1 MKKIDHDGLLLCKI
15 QGDIFENSLKKTKTS
30 SEIFIRRFMFSDIAK
45 EFDSKAYLNGSI
57 TKDEVFELI
66 DDEYGESSYGKNK
79 YSEQVLHW
87 IGYLY
92 RYFSYTYELTSK
104 QVYRYVKPKELN
116 GLYLAYHTLDCAQ
129 AIERILEAK
138 NISFDIDKQNKR
150 LLQIIKETRY
160 KKEITVDS
168 VFDDD
173 LSSHSK
179 SVDALREPLDNIT
192 FDFKYKGKNVGR
204 IDIKKVDATL
214 GFKININGKY
224 SKRGMESTLL
234 LKTLELTKSFN
245 GVKRMATSVNKDEQA
260 MIVALK
266 RYDFIYQDEDKK
278 NIYFEK
284 KLKAT
289 KS

>member
-1 MKKIDHDGLLLCKI
+1 MRKIDHDGLLLCKI
-15 QGDIFENSLKKTKTS
+15 QGAIFENSLKKTNTS

-66 DDEYGESSYGKNK
+66 EDEYGESSYGKNK

-116 GLYLAYHTLDCAQ
+116 GLYLAYHSLDCAQ

-138 NISFDIDKQNKR
+138 NISFDIDEQNKR

-160 KKEITVDS
+160 SKEITMNS
-168 VFDDD
+168 VFDDNKPFN
-173 LSSHSK
+173 SK
-179 SVDALREPLDNIT
+179 STDVLREPQDILT
-192 FDFKYKGKNVGR
+192 FDYKYKGKNVGQ
-204 IDIKKVDATL
+204 IDIKKVNTTL
-214 GFKININGKY
+214 GFKITIYGDY

-234 LKTLELTKSFN
+234 TKALELTKSFN
-245 GVKRMATSVNKDEQA
+245 DIKKITTSVNKDEQA
-260 MIVALK
+260 MIEALK
-266 RYDFIYQDEDKK
+266 RYDFIYQDEDEN

>member
-1 MKKIDHDGLLLCKI
+1 MRKIDHDGLLLCKI
-15 QGDIFENSLKKTKTS
+15 QGAIFENSLKKTNTS
-30 SEIFIRRFMFSDIAK
+30 SEIFIRRFMLSDIAK
-45 EFDSKAYLNGSI
+45 QFDSKAYLDGTL

-66 DDEYGESSYGKNK
+66 EEEYGKSNYGKNK
-79 YSEQVLHW
+79 YNSEVLYW

-138 NISFDIDKQNKR
+138 NISFDIDEQNKR

-160 KKEITVDS
+160 SKEIIINS
-168 VFDDD
+168 VFKDTM
-173 LSSHSK
+173 SQRS
-179 SVDALREPLDNIT
+179 T
-192 FDFKYKGKNVGR
+192 FEYKGKNVGQ
-204 IDIKKVDATL
+204 IDIKKVESTL
-214 GFKININGKY
+214 GFKIIINDKY

-245 GVKRMATSVNKDEQA
+245 GVKRMTTSVNKDEQT
-260 MIVALK
+260 MIEALK
-266 RYDFIYQDEDKK
+266 RYGFIYQDEDNKK
-278 NIYFEK
+278 IYFEK
-284 KLKAT
+284 KLKVT

>member
-15 QGDIFENSLKKTKTS
+15 QGAIFENSLKKTNTS

-45 EFDSKAYLNGSI
+45 EFDSKAYLDGSI

-66 DDEYGESSYGKNK
+66 EDEYGESSYGKNK

-138 NISFDIDKQNKR
+138 NISFDIDEQNKR

-160 KKEITVDS
+160 SKEITMNS
-168 VFDDD
+168 VFDDNKPFN
-173 LSSHSK
+173 SK
-179 SVDALREPLDNIT
+179 STDVLREPQDILT
-192 FDFKYKGKNVGR
+192 FDYEYKGKNVGQ
-204 IDIKKVDATL
+204 IDIKKVNTTL
-214 GFKININGKY
+214 GFKITIYGDY

-234 LKTLELTKSFN
+234 TKALELTKSFN
-245 GVKRMATSVNKDEQA
+245 GIKKITTSVNKDEQT
-260 MIVALK
+260 MIEALK
-266 RYDFIYQDEDKK
+266 RYDFIYQDEDEK

>member
-1 MKKIDHDGLLLCKI
+1 MRKIDHDGLLLCKI
-15 QGDIFENSLKKTKTS
+15 QGTIFEDSLKKTNTS
-30 SEIFIRRFMFSDIAK
+30 SEIFIRRFMLSDIAK
-45 EFDSKAYLNGSI
+45 QFDSKAYLDGTL

-66 DDEYGESSYGKNK
+66 KEEYGESNYGKNK
-79 YSEQVLHW
+79 YNSEALYW

-138 NISFDIDKQNKR
+138 NISFDIDEQNKR

-160 KKEITVDS
+160 KNEITINPVS
-168 VFDDD
+168 DDGM
-173 LSSHSK
+173 SH
-179 SVDALREPLDNIT
+179 RFI
-192 FDFKYKGKNVGR
+192 FKYKDKNVGR
-204 IDIKKVDATL
+204 MDSVKTETAF
-214 GFKININGKY
+214 GFKITVSREY

-245 GVKRMATSVNKDEQA
+245 SVKRMTTSVNKDEQA
-260 MIVALK
+260 MIEALK
-266 RYDFIYQDEDKK
+266 RYDFIYQDEDEKS
-278 NIYFEK
+278 IYFEK
-284 KLKAT
+284 KLKVT

>member
-1 MKKIDHDGLLLCKI
+1 MRKIDHDGLLLCKI
-15 QGDIFENSLKKTKTS
+15 QGAIFENSLKKTNTS
-30 SEIFIRRFMFSDIAK
+30 SEIFIRRFMLSDIAK
-45 EFDSKAYLNGSI
+45 QFDSKAYLDGTLI
-57 TKDEVFELI
+57 KDEVFELI
-66 DDEYGESSYGKNK
+66 EEEYGESSYGRNK
-79 YSEQVLHW
+79 YNSEVLYW

-138 NISFDIDKQNKR
+138 NISFDIDEQNKR

-160 KKEITVDS
+160 KNEITINPVS
-168 VFDDD
+168 DDGM
-173 LSSHSK
+173 SHRS
-179 SVDALREPLDNIT
+179 I
-192 FDFKYKGKNVGR
+192 FKYKGKNVGR
-204 IDIKKVDATL
+204 MDAVKTETAF
-214 GFKININGKY
+214 GFKITVSRGY
-224 SKRGMESTLL
+224 SKRGMESTLI

-245 GVKRMATSVNKDEQA
+245 GVKRMTTSVNKDEQA
-260 MIVALK
+260 MIEALK
-266 RYDFIYQDEDKK
+266 RYDFIYQDEDEK

-284 KLKAT
+284 KLKVT

>member
-15 QGDIFENSLKKTKTS
+15 QGAIFENSLKKTNTS

-45 EFDSKAYLNGSI
+45 EFDSKAYLNSSI

-66 DDEYGESSYGKNK
+66 EDEYGESSYGKNK

-138 NISFDIDKQNKR
+138 NISFDIEEQNKR

-160 KKEITVDS
+160 SKEITMNS
-168 VFDDD
+168 VFDDNKPFNA
-173 LSSHSK
+173 K
-179 SVDALREPLDNIT
+179 STDVLREPQDILT
-192 FDFKYKGKNVGR
+192 FDYKYKGKNVGQ
-204 IDIKKVDATL
+204 IDIKKVNTTL
-214 GFKININGKY
+214 GFKITIYGDY

-234 LKTLELTKSFN
+234 TKALELTKSFN
-245 GVKRMATSVNKDEQA
+245 DIKKITTSVNKDEQA
-260 MIVALK
+260 MIEALK
-266 RYDFIYQDEDKK
+266 RYDFIYQDEDEK

>member
-15 QGDIFENSLKKTKTS
+15 QGAIFENSLKKTKTS
-30 SEIFIRRFMFSDIAK
+30 SEIFIRRFMFSNIAK

-66 DDEYGESSYGKNK
+66 EDEYGESSYGKNK
-79 YSEQVLHW
+79 YSEQVLYW

-104 QVYRYVKPKELN
+104 QVYRHVKPKELN

-138 NISFDIDKQNKR
+138 NISFDIDEQNKR

-173 LSSHSK
+173 LSSP
-179 SVDALREPLDNIT
+179 VDALREPLDNLT

-204 IDIKKVDATL
+204 IDIKKVDTTL
-214 GFKININGKY
+214 GFKISINGKY

-245 GVKRMATSVNKDEQA
+245 GVKRMTTSVNKDEQA
-260 MIVALK
+260 MIEALK
-266 RYDFIYQDEDKK
+266 RYDFFYQDEDEN

-284 KLKAT
+284 KLKVI

>member
-15 QGDIFENSLKKTKTS
+15 QGTIFENSLKKTKTS

-138 NISFDIDKQNKR
+138 NISFDIDEQNKR

-160 KKEITVDS
+160 SKEITINS
-168 VFDDD
+168 VFDDNKPFN
-173 LSSHSK
+173 SK
-179 SVDALREPLDNIT
+179 STDVLREPQDILT
-192 FDFKYKGKNVGR
+192 FDYKYKGKNVGQ
-204 IDIKKVDATL
+204 IDIKKMNTTL
-214 GFKININGKY
+214 GFKITIYGEY

-234 LKTLELTKSFN
+234 TIALELTKSFN
-245 GVKRMATSVNKDEQA
+245 DIKKITTSVNKDEQA
-260 MIVALK
+260 MIEALK
-266 RYDFIYQDEDKK
+266 RYDFIYQDEDEN
-278 NIYFEK
+278 NIYYEK
-284 KLKAT
+284 KLKTT

>member
-15 QGDIFENSLKKTKTS
+15 QGAIFENSLKKTNTS

-92 RYFSYTYELTSK
+92 RYFSYTYALTSK

-138 NISFDIDKQNKR
+138 NISFDIEEQNKR

-160 KKEITVDS
+160 SKEITMNS
-168 VFDDD
+168 VFDDNKPFN
-173 LSSHSK
+173 SK
-179 SVDALREPLDNIT
+179 STDVLREPQDFLT
-192 FDFKYKGKNVGR
+192 FEYEYKGKNVGQ
-204 IDIKKVDATL
+204 IDIKKVNTTL
-214 GFKININGKY
+214 GFKITIYGDY

-234 LKTLELTKSFN
+234 TKALELTKSFN
-245 GVKRMATSVNKDEQA
+245 DIKKITTSVNKDEQA
-260 MIVALK
+260 MIEALK
-266 RYDFIYQDEDKK
+266 RYDFIYQDEDEK

>member
-15 QGDIFENSLKKTKTS
+15 QGAIFENSLKKTNTS

-138 NISFDIDKQNKR
+138 NISFDIEEQNKR

-160 KKEITVDS
+160 SKEITMNS
-168 VFDDD
+168 VFDDNKPFN
-173 LSSHSK
+173 SK
-179 SVDALREPLDNIT
+179 STDVLREPQDILT
-192 FDFKYKGKNVGR
+192 FDYEYKGKNVGQ
-204 IDIKKVDATL
+204 IDIKKVNTTL
-214 GFKININGKY
+214 GFKITIYGDY

-234 LKTLELTKSFN
+234 TKALELTKSFN
-245 GVKRMATSVNKDEQA
+245 DIKKITTSVNKDEQA
-260 MIVALK
+260 MIEALK
-266 RYDFIYQDEDKK
+266 RYDFIYQDEDEK

>member
-1 MKKIDHDGLLLCKI
+1 ML
-15 QGDIFENSLKKTKTS
+15 
-30 SEIFIRRFMFSDIAK
+30 SDIAK
-45 EFDSKAYLNGSI
+45 QFDSKAYLDGTL

-66 DDEYGESSYGKNK
+66 EEEYGESNYGKNK
-79 YSEQVLHW
+79 YNSEVLYW

-116 GLYLAYHTLDCAQ
+116 GLYLAYHTLSCAQ

-138 NISFDIDKQNKR
+138 NISFDIDEQNKR

-160 KKEITVDS
+160 KNEITIKPVS
-168 VFDDD
+168 DDGM
-173 LSSHSK
+173 SHRS
-179 SVDALREPLDNIT
+179 I
-192 FDFKYKGKNVGR
+192 FKYKGKNVGR
-204 IDIKKVDATL
+204 MDAAKTETAF
-214 GFKININGKY
+214 GFKITISREY

-234 LKTLELTKSFN
+234 LKTLELSKSFN
-245 GVKRMATSVNKDEQA
+245 SVKRMTTSVNKDEQA
-260 MIVALK
+260 MIEALK
-266 RYDFIYQDEDKK
+266 RYDFIYQDEDEN